1 MRETRP
7 LRVMWRGLETELSYG
22 SPRQSST
29 LPGIAFAEDHADGQ
43 TVEHLSRFP
52 GG

>member
-1 MRETRP
+1 MREIRP

-29 LPGIAFAEDHADGQ
+29 LPGDAGAEFCREETRKAAQ
-43 TVEHLSRFP
+43 QN
-52 GG
+52 